1 MNIRVDL
8 TAGNKGIYYT
18 IEIDGKVIGESCY
31 EETSEEPLSF
41 LIRKL
46 LALKGTHFAYDNFGE
61 LDTHPTQ
68 LGLFNT

>member
-18 IEIDGKVIGESCY
+18 IEIDGEATGKLCY
-31 EETSEEPLSF
+31 EETSEKPLDF

-46 LALKGTHFAYDNFGE
+46 LALKGTHFVYDNFGE
-61 LDTHPTQ
+61 LDARPTQ
-68 LGLFNT
+68 LDLFNT